1 MKHYI
6 IDGNNLIGKIP
17 SINKLQKRNKQTSR
31 EKLAFLLERYFS
43 NKKAS
48 VSLHFDGHVNE
59 AIKITGIR
67 IKYSENQSADNQIKK
82 EIEKSKNPKN
92 IILISSDNNIAEFAR
107 VCSCHVKKSEDF
119 AKELLFKR
127 ASDEEKSRIEEIN
140 NPGEFKKL
148 FGLK

>member
-107 VCSCHVKKSEDF
+107 VCSCNVKKSEDF

-140 NPGEFKKL
+140 NPGEFKKV